1 MNNAYKAVLRS
12 AECCC
17 DLNWLIY
24 VSRKMSHIPSQIDR
38 NYAAFQVATWWG
50 VKTKVH
56 LNDSNKGH
64 KGQRELI
71 SHSFWG
77 TLNYVIAC
85 TYNFASDL
93 KICAY
98 VLTYHICKLQ
108 INKKQNLYEELQ
120 LASRNGN
127 SLWLCIR
134 CSTMSKLFCQKL
146 RRRLKLLSVWDR
158 VDY

>member
-1 MNNAYKAVLRS
+1 MNNAYKAGLRS

-98 VLTYHICKLQ
+98 VNTYVLTNQ
-108 INKKQNLYEELQ
+108 QNDKIFMRIV
-120 LASRNGN
+120 SKIGN
-127 SLWLCIR
+127 SLWLSGVHPCH
-134 CSTMSKLFCQKL
+134 TFFCQKQ
-146 RRRLKLLSVWDR
+146 RQQLKLLSIWDR